1 MHTLVMMAL
10 LMAVTTSCGGAYR
23 YDARLAAADSLM
35 HDLPDSALV
44 LVQAVDP
51 ASLTREGDRAY
62 RDLLLTQARYRCYI
76 TATSDSDINRALE
89 YYRHHDSEREKLTRA
104 YIYKGAVMEELGH
117 ADSAMLYYK
126 HAEATAA
133 PTDYFN
139 LGYSKM
145 RIAQL
150 YQSYYTND
158 SVAFSKMK
166 QATHHFS
173 MIPDTFYLIT
183 TIGTQGLY
191 LYESNK
197 DSARIYLEK
206 AIALADA
213 IKSPK
218 RFKYQSKLSGLYF
231 YQGDYMKAKDL
242 AMDIIK
248 NGQEPYDEVQF
259 YYYAA
264 RSFIKLSC
272 LDSAYYVKSIIP
284 SPKNALDSMNY
295 YKLMAE
301 IAYAE
306 HRHKDYAVYLAKS
319 KDINDK
325 IYRSSLKSNIAQV
338 ELQWDAD
345 MMRAKYKKSIY
356 SRIFYISFLV
366 LLFLLLLSFLAAK
379 IIKRKVNAYQNDMLS
394 SREELEN
401 TINLY
406 EMKIAEYESTVAK
419 QKDLLSIKEKDL
431 ENINKENDILL
442 SQQSMVKDQVAT
454 IVRHRL
460 SALNE
465 LYYDIRVK
473 TKSKT
478 SSQKHILPLMSLIK
492 ELNDKKQLMYISPRK
507 SFWDKLK
514 MSVEGEYP
522 GITSFVEKN
531 YPSLTIR
538 DQQLFLLLCAKVSPQ
553 IIKLCMNYSS
563 SVTVSN
569 NKRILIKEQMGLDMK
584 FDQFLQLYLDGNFEQ
599 LIKKKPPTS

>member
-1 MHTLVMMAL
+1 MNRLVAVIVLALVLMAL
-10 LMAVTTSCGGAYR
+10 VTGCGGMRR
-23 YDARLAAADSLM
+23 YDARLVAADSLM
-35 HDLPDSALV
+35 HDVPESALA
-44 LVQAVDP
+44 LIQAVNP
-51 ASLTREGDRAY
+51 ASLTRECDRAY
-62 RDLLLTQARYRCYI
+62 HDLLLTQARYRCYI
-76 TATSDSDINRALE
+76 TATSDSDINRALD
-89 YYRHHDSEREKLTRA
+89 YYRRHDGEREKLTRA

-117 ADSAMLYYK
+117 PDSAMLYYK

-248 NGQEPYDEVQF
+248 NGENACDEFQY

-272 LDSAYYVKSIIP
+272 LDSANYIKAIIP
-284 SPKNALDSMNY
+284 PPENAIDSMNHF
-295 YKLMAE
+295 KLLADL
-301 IAYAE
+301 AHAE
-306 HRHKDYAVYLAKS
+306 HRHGDYDAFLAQY

-325 IYRSSLKSNIAQV
+325 IYRKSLKSNIAQV

-345 MMRAKYKKSIY
+345 MMRAKYKKDIY
-356 SRIFYISFLV
+356 GRVFLISTLV
-366 LLFLLLLSFLAAK
+366 FLLLLVLSLLAIK
-379 IIKRKVNAYQNDMLS
+379 IIRRKIRSYQNEILS
-394 SREELEN
+394 ARNELEN
-401 TINLY
+401 TI
-406 EMKIAEYESTVAK
+406 K
-419 QKDLLSIKEKDL
+419 
-431 ENINKENDILL
+431 KENEALL
-442 SQQSMVKDQVAT
+442 SQQTKVKEQVAA
-454 IVRHRL
+454 IVRYRL

-473 TKSKT
+473 ST
-478 SSQKHILPLMSLIK
+478 SNTPSHKHPLPLMSLIK
-492 ELNDKKQLMYISPRK
+492 DLNDKKQLMYISPSK
-507 SFWDKLK
+507 SFWEKLK
-514 MSVEGEYP
+514 QSVEGEYP
-522 GITSFVEKN
+522 GITSFMEQN
-531 YPSLTIR
+531 YPALTIK
-538 DQQLFLLLCAKVSPQ
+538 DYHLFWLLSAKVSPQ
-553 IIKLCMNYSS
+553 IIKLCMNYSNT
-563 SVTVSN
+563 VTVSN
-569 NKRILIKEQMGLDMK
+569 NKRILIRELMGLDMK
-584 FDQFLQLYLDGNFEQ
+584 FEQFLQLYFDGNYEQ
-599 LIKKKPPTS
+599 LIAKKTPSS

>member
-1 MHTLVMMAL
+1 MNRLVAVIVLALVLMAL
-10 LMAVTTSCGGAYR
+10 VTGCGGMRR
-23 YDARLAAADSLM
+23 YDARLVAADSLM
-35 HDLPDSALV
+35 HDVPESALA
-44 LVQAVDP
+44 LIQAVNP
-51 ASLTREGDRAY
+51 ASLTRECDRAY
-62 RDLLLTQARYRCYI
+62 HDLLLTQARYRCYI
-76 TATSDSDINRALE
+76 TATSDSDINRALD
-89 YYRHHDSEREKLTRA
+89 YYRRHDGEREKLTRA

-117 ADSAMLYYK
+117 PDSAMLYYK

-248 NGQEPYDEVQF
+248 NGENACDEFQY

-272 LDSAYYVKSIIP
+272 LDSANYIKAIIP
-284 SPKNALDSMNY
+284 PPENAIDSMNHF
-295 YKLMAE
+295 KLLADL
-301 IAYAE
+301 AHAE
-306 HRHKDYAVYLAKS
+306 HRHGDYDAFLAQY

-325 IYRSSLKSNIAQV
+325 IYRKSLKSNIAQV

-345 MMRAKYKKSIY
+345 MMRAKYKKDIY
-356 SRIFYISFLV
+356 GRVFLISTLV
-366 LLFLLLLSFLAAK
+366 FLLLLVLSLLAIK
-379 IIKRKVNAYQNDMLS
+379 IIRRKIRSYQNEILS
-394 SREELEN
+394 ARNELEN
-401 TINLY
+401 TI
-406 EMKIAEYESTVAK
+406 K
-419 QKDLLSIKEKDL
+419 
-431 ENINKENDILL
+431 KENEALL
-442 SQQSMVKDQVAT
+442 SQQTKVKEQVAA
-454 IVRHRL
+454 IVRCRL

-473 TKSKT
+473 ST
-478 SSQKHILPLMSLIK
+478 SNTPSHKHPLPLMSLIK
-492 ELNDKKQLMYISPRK
+492 DLNDKKQLMYISPSK
-507 SFWDKLK
+507 SFWEKLK
-514 MSVEGEYP
+514 QSVEGEYP
-522 GITSFVEKN
+522 GITSFMEQN
-531 YPSLTIR
+531 YPALTIK
-538 DQQLFLLLCAKVSPQ
+538 DYHLFWLLSAKVSPQ
-553 IIKLCMNYSS
+553 IIKLCMNYSNT
-563 SVTVSN
+563 VTVSN
-569 NKRILIKEQMGLDMK
+569 NKRILIRELMGLDMK
-584 FDQFLQLYLDGNFEQ
+584 FEQFLQLYFDGNYEQ
-599 LIKKKPPTS
+599 LIAKKTPSS